1 MVFKNII
8 LLVLISIGTSGC
20 AIWPYSNDFDCPV
33 PKGMKCKSLYEVSEM
48 ADQGLFGP
56 DAKKNQ
62 TKNGLITINKT
73 KNIQRENQGYVCKK
87 CSS

>member
-8 LLVLISIGTSGC
+8 LLISTLVITSGC
-20 AIWPYSNDFDCPV
+20 ALWPYKSGFDCPIPNGV
-33 PKGMKCKSLYEVSEM
+33 KCKSLYEVSEM

-62 TKNGLITINKT
+62 TKNSLITINKT
-73 KNIQRENQGYVCKK
+73 KNIQRENQVYVCKK